1 MKKIPRFAEAAWIC
15 GIVFCAFGVALTIKA
30 DFGVSMIAAPPY
42 ILHAKISEYFP
53 SFTLGTTEYCFQ
65 GVLLLVMLAVVR
77 RIRLKY
83 FMCFLTAVIYG
94 KVLDLMLFLL
104 GGGEAYEQMPVRIVV
119 FAAGGVITS
128 LAIAFF
134 FRTYL
139 PLQIYELFVTECA
152 AVFNKPNE
160 KVKYI
165 FDGGGLLISVTLTL
179 VLFRGFEGIGVGTII
194 LTLANAPIIAGCGKL
209 LDKCFDFSP
218 LSPKLEKKYK

>member
-1 MKKIPRFAEAAWIC
+1 MKKIPRFAEAAWVC

-42 ILHAKISEYFP
+42 ILHLKIAEYFP
-53 SFTLGTTEYCFQ
+53 SFTLGTAEYCFQ
-65 GVLLLVMLAVVR
+65 GVLLLVMIAVVR
-77 RIRLKY
+77 RVRFKY
-83 FMCFLTAVIYG
+83 FLCFATAVIYG

-104 GGGEAYEQMPVRIVV
+104 GGGDPFTSMPARIAA

-139 PLQIYELFVTECA
+139 PLQIYELFVTESA
-152 AVFNKPNE
+152 AVFKKPNE

-165 FDGGGLLISVTLTL
+165 FDAGCLIISVTLTL
-179 VLFRGFEGIGVGTII
+179 VLFRGIEGIGIGTII
-194 LTLANAPIIAGCGKL
+194 LTLANAPIIALCGKL
-209 LDKCFDFSP
+209 LDKCFDFSA
-218 LSPKLEKKYK
+218 LSAKLQKKYQ

>member
-15 GIVFCAFGVALTIKA
+15 GIVFCALGVALTIKS

-42 ILHAKISEYFP
+42 IIYMKIVQYFP
-53 SFTLGTTEYCFQ
+53 SVTLGTAEYCFQ
-65 GVLLLVMLAVVR
+65 GVLLLIMLAVVR
-77 RIRLKY
+77 KVRVKY
-83 FMCFLTAVIYG
+83 FLCFLTAVIYG
-94 KVLDLMLFLL
+94 KVLDLMLLLL
-104 GGGEAYEQMPVRIVV
+104 GGAEPFAAMPARVASFI
-119 FAAGGVITS
+119 AGGVITA

-152 AVFNKPNE
+152 SVFKKPNE

-165 FDGGGLLISVTLTL
+165 FDGACLVLSVTLTL
-179 VLFRGFEGIGVGTII
+179 VLFRGLEGIGIGTLI
-194 LTLANAPIIAGCGKL
+194 LTLANAPIIAFCGKV
-209 LDKCFDFSP
+209 LDKCIDFTP